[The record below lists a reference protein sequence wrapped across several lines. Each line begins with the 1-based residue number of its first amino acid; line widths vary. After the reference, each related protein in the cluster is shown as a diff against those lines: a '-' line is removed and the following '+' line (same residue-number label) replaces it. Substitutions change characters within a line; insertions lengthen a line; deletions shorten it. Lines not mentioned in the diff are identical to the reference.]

1 MSKRDYYDV
10 LGLKKGASPDE
21 IKKAYRGKA
30 KEFHPDRNTDNPD
43 AENRFKEANEAYEVL
58 KDSDKKA
65 AYDRYGHAAFEGGMG
80 GGGRPGAQG
89 FGGGAAGQGD
99 FASAFSDVFDDL
111 FGDFMGGGGRGGRQR
126 AARGADLRYNLRVTL
141 EEAYGG
147 LQKTI
152 NVPTSVQCGSCN
164 GSGAEGG
171 AEPTT
176 CPTCS
181 GMGKVRAT
189 QGFFTVERTCPTC
202 SGLGQIIKN
211 PCKTC
216 GGNGRVQK
224 DRALSVNIPAGVET
238 GTRIRLAG
246 EGEAGM
252 RGGPPGDLYIFLE
265 VSPHESVRTR
275 GGFAPLPCAGL
286 DERGGIGGRHRGSHD
301 RRRPQPGQ
309 DPCRLAVGAA
319 DAPARQGHAGPARRR
334 QRRHVHRTR
343 GGDPGEPHVAAARAS
358 AGVRGAVRRQQP
370 RIQEL
375 LFIREELLGC
385 HERLTAQ
392 GNWRH
397 KAKSVARERGAFS
410 FRDPA
415 RAALTV
421 RQGPRIRLRR

>member
-10 LGLKKGASPDE
+10 LGIAKGASAED
-21 IKKAYRGKA
+21 IKKAYRQKA
-30 KEFHPDRNTDNPD
+30 KELHPDRNADNPE
-43 AENRFKEANEAYEVL
+43 AEAKFKEANEAYEVL

-80 GGGRPGAQG
+80 GGGRPGG
-89 FGGGAAGQGD
+89 FGGGNAD

-111 FGDFMGGGGRGGRQR
+111 FGDFMGGGRGGRQR

-147 LQKTI
+147 LQKQI
-152 NVPTSVQCGSCN
+152 NVPTAVQCGSCK

-171 AEPTT
+171 AEPTS

-211 PCKTC
+211 PCNGC

-252 RGGPPGDLYIFLE
+252 RSVPPGDLYIFIE
-265 VSPHESVRTR
+265 VMPHKIFEREGTTLHCRVPVSIASAALGGDIEVPTIDGGRSRVKIPEGSQSGRQMRLRGKGMPALRGGAHGDMFIELAVETPVNLTSRQKEILREFAALSEDNNPESKSFFSSVRNFWDSMK
-275 GGFAPLPCAGL
+275 G
-286 DERGGIGGRHRGSHD
+286 
-301 RRRPQPGQ
+301 
-309 DPCRLAVGAA
+309 
-319 DAPARQGHAGPARRR
+319 
-334 QRRHVHRTR
+334 
-343 GGDPGEPHVAAARAS
+343 
-358 AGVRGAVRRQQP
+358 
-370 RIQEL
+370 
-375 LFIREELLGC
+375 
-385 HERLTAQ
+385 
-392 GNWRH
+392 
-397 KAKSVARERGAFS
+397 
-410 FRDPA
+410 
-415 RAALTV
+415 
-421 RQGPRIRLRR
+421 